1 MNMYGIIKI
10 INTLKRVL
18 LFPLPKNKISGII
31 EKYSKAKDW
40 VWVQEEPVNM
50 GAWPFLKLH
59 FTSLNLR
66 VVARPASGS
75 TATGSSKFH
84 VIRQRKII
92 EKAFGSCNCPMV
104 DKECRMICIGNRW
117 QSFDVEVE
125 KLGKELKAGDF
136 SAEKRIKKLQQ

>member
-1 MNMYGIIKI
+1 MKEKHEDTAIIR
-10 INTLKRVL
+10 LEQ
-18 LFPLPKNKISGII
+18 LFPLPLKQIESII
-31 EKYSKAKDW
+31 EKYSNANDW

-50 GAWPFLKLH
+50 GAWPFLRLH
-59 FTSLNLR
+59 FNLMDLR

-84 VIRQRKII
+84 MIRQRKII
-92 EKAFGSCNCPMV
+92 EKAFGSCDCPMV

-125 KLGKELKAGDF
+125 KLDKELEAGDF
-136 SAEKRIKKLQQ
+136 SAERRIKKLRK